1 MLTCFEAVLTMFN
14 SNCFKSCLCCCKL
27 EVKID
32 YVMKTYVLSLALSFM
47 GGIAFGQIKLKEHR
61 PLLQDK
67 RSQMPVIGLDTTSAK
82 YNMPVKRSKNLDSL
96 APMPGTEK
104 LPKRRKSSQD
114 TLRFKL
120 LEDSLKV
127 KDFKLKI
134 DSLYRKK

>member
-1 MLTCFEAVLTMFN
+1 
-14 SNCFKSCLCCCKL
+14 
-27 EVKID
+27 
-32 YVMKTYVLSLALSFM
+32 MKAYVLSLALSFTV
-47 GGIAFGQIKLKEHR
+47 GIAFGQIRPKEHR

-67 RSQMPVIGLDTTSAK
+67 QSRMPVLGLDTTSAK

-104 LPKRRKSSQD
+104 LPKRRKSSED

-134 DSLYRKK
+134 DSLYPEK